1 MPQFQ
6 LYPACVLAASDPLVA
21 PTWATAIATIV
32 LAAGAI
38 VTAMLAFLA
47 FGKQTKELTILQS
60 QAKDDREDR
69 LREAAERRRE
79 RGSMVYMTVAF
90 DEGVRANLE
99 LAVLPRNPSVTATV
113 HNSGRQPVY
122 DVRLHWVDADS
133 GVQAGA
139 EDVLGTISP
148 LNKVAAKRTLP
159 EGTGE
164 LPVIP
169 VAHFRDAAGIRW
181 TLLDDGELDESD
193 PTYPAGAPIIATSAV
208 ARSRKRAENE
218 ARLSA
223 AITALENNDLA
234 GAQRILDLRKRIDG
248 Q

>member
-6 LYPACVLAASDPLVA
+6 LHPALVLAASDPLVA

-32 LAAGAI
+32 LAVGAI
-38 VTAMLAFLA
+38 VTAALAFLA
-47 FGKQTKELTILQS
+47 FRGQARELTILQS

-69 LREAAERRRE
+69 LREATERRRE
-79 RGSMVYMTVAF
+79 RASMVYMTVAF
-90 DEGVRANLE
+90 DNGVHRKPDGAE
-99 LAVLPRNPSVTATV
+99 IVGNPSLTATV

-133 GVQAGA
+133 EAQAGA

-148 LNKVAAKRTLP
+148 LNKVNADRTLP
-159 EGTGE
+159 QGSGKPP
-164 LPVIP
+164 LIP
-169 VAHFRDAAGIRW
+169 VAHFRDAAGVQW
-181 TLLDDGELDESD
+181 TLLDDGEFDEAD
-193 PTYPAGAPIIATSAV
+193 PTYSAGAPIIATSAV
-208 ARSRKRAENE
+208 ARSRKRAEYE

-234 GAQRILDLRKRIDG
+234 GAQRVLDLRKRIDG
-248 Q
+248 